1 MLVILRDCYTYQGTS
16 QIDTHNARV
25 ILRNNFTYQGTSHIQ
40 VICYQ
45 DLFQFPSKGH
55 TIIHKLGPYVYTAFD
70 KKISKHKTKSGHLK
84 DITFDDIVKDKLE
97 KTVLMYSN
105 TLPVG

>member
-1 MLVILRDCYTYQGTS
+1 ML
-16 QIDTHNARV
+16 V
-25 ILRNNFTYQGTSHIQ
+25 ILRNNFTYQGTSHIHVHQ

-45 DLFQFPSKGH
+45 NLFQFPSKRH
-55 TIIHKLGPYVYTAFD
+55 TIIHKLGPHVYTAFD

-84 DITFDDIVKDKLE
+84 DITFDAIVTDKLE